1 MLEHPSLALNFALLE
16 LLESNLEVLEHSGSH
31 LFLNL
36 LQPSLD
42 FLLSLDI
49 LGERHFFTFL
59 GNHPLCIAQVTDMQL
74 DKSIEKC
81 LQEALN
87 NVLVVR
93 IGEDVQKLFVREEEE
108 SWE

>member
-1 MLEHPSLALNFALLE
+1 
-16 LLESNLEVLEHSGSH
+16 
-31 LFLNL
+31 
-36 LQPSLD
+36 
-42 FLLSLDI
+42 
-49 LGERHFFTFL
+49 
-59 GNHPLCIAQVTDMQL
+59 MQL